1 MSNLI
6 ELSDGWIL
14 APSTNEQ
21 DTVYD
26 LCRDTANSIDSRCTP
41 SHVVE
46 AHKLALTRRGGVPFN
61 VPGDVH
67 SALLAAQ
74 IIDEPYYRDNEYAVD
89 WVNQTAWVLT
99 RTFVYDLASSNSY
112 VVLIVDN
119 VDCIARVIVNDEL
132 IGETDNQFIRY
143 AFDVSKVLRDG
154 DNQLKIEFQV
164 SRNVAAELRESH
176 PFDLPDSQNCRI
188 PNNHFLRKTPCHS
201 GWDWN
206 ISLMP
211 TGIYR
216 SVRLADFA
224 HCRID
229 DVSINQ
235 RFDKQ
240 DAVLFVNIKAQVF
253 KAKSVDCVIALG
265 DDIITQEIDIYPGVQ
280 SIDMQLSVHNP
291 ERWWPQGLGEQTLH
305 SLRIELDG
313 QAWHCEIGICETRIV
328 RKPDAQGSGS
338 GFAIEVNGRAVFM
351 RGANWIPA
359 DALPERGTPEVV
371 RELLSSAVDAN
382 MNMLRVWGG
391 GQYEADWFY
400 TLCDELGILVWQ
412 DFMFSCNHYP
422 ATDADW
428 IASVRTEATQQARRL
443 SRFASVVL
451 WCGDNELVG
460 ALQWWD
466 VTLNNRDRYLANYVR
481 LNTALEEIV
490 ARELPQT
497 SWWPSSPSQGLLD
510 YADGWKSDVA
520 GDMHFWDVWH
530 EAKPFSAYQEIQ
542 PRFCSE
548 FGFQSFSSM
557 PMVKTFA
564 QESDRNV
571 SSRVMEVHQ
580 RNDGGN
586 ARIVE
591 TLLRYF
597 KFPESFERTVFL
609 SQCQQAMAIRT
620 GVEYWRSLKPH
631 CMGTLYWQLNDT
643 WPVASWSSLEYG
655 GAWKLLHYAAR
666 RFYRDVMLMIVP
678 VDRGALGD
686 DSPLCLRAVNEQL
699 ATVVLLYD
707 LQAIDMAGSVQ
718 KRWSGRCEVT
728 EGSAIDVM
736 TLEHDE
742 IPAGCFLR
750 FKWSRQPSGTSLPDN
765 SEANSADAHVG
776 EIDELSSGYQAG
788 ACADSIGGEG
798 EYWLKPYKDFDLPVP
813 TIDVSIEPDSDGSVI
828 ILESD
833 KPAFFV
839 TVELGGRHIWS
850 DNGFTLLPNKPK
862 KLYLQKTLLHACIP
876 DVPDYTIEHL

>member
-6 ELSDGWIL
+6 VLSDGWIL
-14 APSTNEQ
+14 EPSTRQQISFDDVCSGNESSV
-21 DTVYD
+21 D
-26 LCRDTANSIDSRCTP
+26 CSRANDSE
-41 SHVVE
+41 VQ
-46 AHKLALTRRGGVPFN
+46 AHKLTLTQMGGVPFN

-67 SALLAAQ
+67 SALLAAD
-74 IIDEPYYRDNEYAVD
+74 IIEDPYYKDNEYAVD
-89 WVNQTAWVLT
+89 WVNQIAWVLT
-99 RTFVYDLASSNSY
+99 STFTYDLASSNPH
-112 VVLIVDN
+112 VVLVVDN
-119 VDCIARVIVNDEL
+119 VDCIANVYVNDQSV
-132 IGETDNQFIRY
+132 GSTGNQFIRY
-143 AFDVSKVLRDG
+143 TFDVSDVLHDG
-154 DNQLKIEFQV
+154 DNQLSIEFLV
-164 SRNVAAELRESH
+164 SQDIAAESRKAH
-176 PFDLPDSQNCRI
+176 PFDLPDGRNSRI

-206 ISLMP
+206 ICLMP
-211 TGIYR
+211 TGIYG
-216 SVRLADFA
+216 SVGLTDVAC
-224 HCRID
+224 CRID

-240 DAVLFVNIKAQVF
+240 DAILDINIKTQVF
-253 KAKSVDCVIALG
+253 QATSVSCVIALG
-265 DDIITQEIDIYPGVQ
+265 DDVITRDVDIYPGEQ
-280 SIDMQLSVHNP
+280 SIDMQLIVHKP
-291 ERWWPQGLGEQTLH
+291 ELWWPHGLGEQTLH
-305 SLRIELDG
+305 SLRVELDG
-313 QAWHCEIGICETRIV
+313 QLWESEIGIRQSRIV
-328 RKPDAQGSGS
+328 RKPDAQGPGS
-338 GFAIEVNGRAVFM
+338 GFAIEVNARVLFM

-400 TLCDELGILVWQ
+400 ALCDELGILVWQ

-422 ATDADW
+422 ATDPEW
-428 IASVRTEATQQARRL
+428 IASVRTEATQQVRRL

-490 ARELPQT
+490 AREVPQT

-530 EAKPFSAYQEIQ
+530 EAKPFSAYQEIR

-564 QESDRNV
+564 EESDRNV
-571 SSRVMEVHQ
+571 SSKVMGVHQ
-580 RNDGGN
+580 RNVGGN

-591 TLLRYF
+591 TLVRYF
-597 KFPESFERTVFL
+597 KFPDSFERTVFL

-666 RFYRDVMLMIVP
+666 RFYRDVMMMIVP

-686 DSPLCLRAVNEQL
+686 DSPLCLRAVNDQP
-699 ATVVLLYD
+699 ATVD
-707 LQAIDMAGSVQ
+707 LAYQLEAVDMSGSVQ
-718 KRWSGRCEVT
+718 KRWSGSCVVT
-728 EGSAIDVM
+728 QDSAIDVM
-736 TLEHDE
+736 TLELGD
-742 IPAGCFLR
+742 IPVSCFLSFHWGR
-750 FKWSRQPSGTSLPDN
+750 NVG
-765 SEANSADAHVG
+765 DA
-776 EIDELSSGYQAG
+776 IT
-788 ACADSIGGEG
+788 DSIAGEG
-798 EYWLKPYKDFDLPVP
+798 EYWSQPYKDFNLPVP
-813 TIDVSIEPDSDGSVI
+813 AINVSVEPGSDGSVI
-828 ILESD
+828 VLETD

-839 TVELGGRHIWS
+839 TIELGGRRVWS
-850 DNGFTLLPNKPK
+850 DNGFTLLPNKPR
-862 KLYLQKTLLHACIP
+862 KLYLLKTLSHACIP